1 MQSLPYDRARSTVDS
16 FPFCEECHQDY
27 GNFDDRRFH
36 AQTFNCSQCGP
47 KYYLAQTQTN
57 SQQVLP
63 PSSED
68 FQTMITALQAGKIVA
83 LKGIGGVNLIC
94 RGDQIEVIDK
104 IRNRKRDRKYKP
116 FAVMMPNLET
126 ARQYC
131 AIDSMTQALLTSY
144 RRPIVLCP
152 KKPGTL
158 PENIAP
164 GLPNVGVVLPYM
176 GIHYLLFHHL
186 GNIPLVFTSGNVS
199 SLPMGI
205 DNDIILQQLSPLAD
219 LFYLHTRDIYQRCD
233 DSVIRPVLGKPALIR
248 RSRGYVPEYI
258 KLPFPSPSQAALA
271 VGAELNST
279 GAVAR
284 GDRIFPTQHIG
295 NVRNLDTYDFL
306 EHSIVHMQT
315 LLKISD
321 TEIGFIVRD
330 AHPSFQSTQ
339 LAQHL
344 SQLLNNIP
352 IIPVYHHH
360 AHLAS
365 LMVDHKLP
373 LPEEIICITI
383 DGVGYGQDKQSW
395 GGEILQGGYS
405 KFTRVGHLQPT
416 PMIGGDLVAK
426 NPARM
431 LICALMSSTQYAAHS
446 DMLDQFIESRQFW
459 DHFPH
464 GKTELDLVQKL
475 LQKPSSNTKYPLSTS
490 FGRWLDAV
498 ASLFDVCQLR
508 TYRGEPAM
516 RLEGF
521 MWDVQD
527 VSETS
532 ETSDD
537 VSAYLDRY
545 LDGSTILSNDLL
557 WDYFTCVMGS
567 SFSQHSHA
575 AQALAYSMVVDL
587 SRLFAR
593 VAITQARL
601 SGIHKIGVSGGVAY
615 NEIIMGVLR
624 AEVEA
629 SGLIFLQHERV
640 PPGDAGISIGQLAV
654 GNAWNLSLKVSNSK
668 L

>member
-1 MQSLPYDRARSTVDS
+1 
-16 FPFCEECHQDY
+16 
-27 GNFDDRRFH
+27 
-36 AQTFNCSQCGP
+36 
-47 KYYLAQTQTN
+47 LAQTQTN

-94 RGDQIEVIDK
+94 RGDRVEVIDK

-116 FAVMMPNLET
+116 FAVMMPDLET

-131 AIDSMTQALLTSY
+131 VIDSTTQALLTSY

-176 GIHYLLFHHL
+176 GIHYRLFHHL

-233 DSVIRPVLGKPALIR
+233 DSVIRPVLGKPTLIR

-284 GDRIFPTQHIG
+284 GDRVFPTQHIG

-321 TEIGFIVRD
+321 AEIGFIVRD

-339 LAQHL
+339 LAQQL
-344 SQLLNNIP
+344 SQRLNNIP

-373 LPEEIICITI
+373 LHEEIIAITI
-383 DGVGYGQDKQSW
+383 DGVGYGRDKQSW

-405 KFTRVGHLQPT
+405 QFTRIGHLQLT

-431 LICALMSSTQYAAHS
+431 LVCALMSSSQYPAQS
-446 DMLDQFIESRQFW
+446 EMLDRFITSRQFW

-464 GKTELDLVQKL
+464 GKTELDLVRKL
-475 LQKPSSNTKYPLSTS
+475 LRSPTTKYPLSTS
-490 FGRWLDAV
+490 FGRLLDAV

-521 MWDVQD
+521 MWDVKD
-527 VSETS
+527 A
-532 ETSDD
+532 SDRIASD
-537 VSAYLDRY
+537 LDRY
-545 LDGSTILSNDLL
+545 LDGTTILSNDLL
-557 WDYFTCVMGS
+557 WDYFTQLMDS
-567 SFSQHSHA
+567 SFPLNLHK
-575 AQALAYSMVVDL
+575 AQVLAYSMVVDL

-593 VAITQARL
+593 VAIVHAHT
-601 SGIHKIGVSGGVAY
+601 SGIKKIGVSGGVAY
-615 NEIIMGVLR
+615 NEIIMQAIQV
-624 AEVEA
+624 EVEA

-654 GNAWNLSLKVSNSK
+654 GNAQIK
-668 L
+668 

>member
-1 MQSLPYDRARSTVDS
+1 
-16 FPFCEECHQDY
+16 
-27 GNFDDRRFH
+27 
-36 AQTFNCSQCGP
+36 
-47 KYYLAQTQTN
+47 
-57 SQQVLP
+57 
-63 PSSED
+63 SSED

-219 LFYLHTRDIYQRCD
+219 LFYLHTREIYQRCD

-258 KLPFPSPSQAALA
+258 KLPFSSPAQASLA

-321 TEIGFIVRD
+321 AEIGFIVRD

-339 LAQHL
+339 LAQQL
-344 SQLLNNIP
+344 SQRLNDIP

-373 LPEEIICITI
+373 LSEEIIVITI
-383 DGVGYGQDKQSW
+383 DGVGYGKDKQSW
-395 GGEILQGGYS
+395 GGEVLRGGYS
-405 KFTRVGHLQPT
+405 EFTRIGHLQPT

-431 LICALMSSTQYAAHS
+431 LVCALMSSTQYAAHS
-446 DMLDQFIESRQFW
+446 DMLDRFITSRQLW

-464 GKTELDLVQKL
+464 GKTELDLVEKL
-475 LQKPSSNTKYPLSTS
+475 LRNSASVSRKAYPLSTS
-490 FGRWLDAV
+490 FGRWLDAA

-521 MWDVQD
+521 MWDVKEDLEKLSPPRDLDQ
-527 VSETS
+527 
-532 ETSDD
+532 
-537 VSAYLDRY
+537 YLA
-545 LDGSTILSNDLL
+545 GNTILSNDLL
-557 WDYFTCVMGS
+557 WDYFIKVMDS
-567 SFSQHSHA
+567 SASLNSHTA
-575 AQALAYSMVVDL
+575 RVLAYSLVVDL
-587 SRLFAR
+587 SQLFAR
-593 VAITQARL
+593 VAITHAHKA
-601 SGIHKIGVSGGVAY
+601 GIHKIGVSGGVAY
-615 NEIIMGVLR
+615 NEIIMRVLR
-624 AEVEA
+624 TEIEK
-629 SGLIFLQHERV
+629 SGFNFLQHERV